1 MVFASFVRDSNGVR
15 EIREVLGEKGKKI
28 RIVPKIENQQVSDS
42 LLDIA
47 RIMKDWCK
55 SKWNQLKKRFS
66 DWRIGVLR
74 KCQNHKH
81 KEKT

>member
-28 RIVPKIENQQVSDS
+28 RIVPKIENQQVGDS

-47 RIMKDWCK
+47 RIMND
-55 SKWNQLKKRFS
+55 
-66 DWRIGVLR
+66 
-74 KCQNHKH
+74 
-81 KEKT
+81 